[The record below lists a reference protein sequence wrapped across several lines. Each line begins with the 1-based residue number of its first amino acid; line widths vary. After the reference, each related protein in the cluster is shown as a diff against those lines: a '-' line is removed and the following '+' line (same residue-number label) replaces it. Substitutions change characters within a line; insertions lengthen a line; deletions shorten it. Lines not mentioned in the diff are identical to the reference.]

1 MKTGKLTALLLIAA
15 LALFTLS
22 AAIAA
27 PLLCRPF
34 YYMQIGPLNLEAE
47 GGISETEIRA
57 AYDEMMDYCIGI
69 SDEFGTG
76 VLPYSEEGASHFA
89 DVRALFLL
97 DLRVLAASA
106 SARLILWLGMRAMKH
121 QPHRFL
127 DRGASFWAACGLGAF
142 FAVVGAACAIDFSR
156 AFAVFHAIAFPGKT
170 NWLFDPELDAIIRI
184 LPEEFFFRC
193 AVLILVL
200 LLGGCVILLIAGRK
214 RRGAK

>member
-1 MKTGKLTALLLIAA
+1 MKKGKLLAILLSIA

-34 YYMQIGPLNLEAE
+34 YYAQIAPLDLETA
-47 GGISETEIRA
+47 GGISEAEIRA
-57 AYDEMMDYCIGI
+57 AYDEMMDYCLGI
-69 SDEFGTG
+69 SEEFGTG

-97 DLRVLAASA
+97 DLRVLSA
-106 SARLILWLGMRAMKH
+106 SAAALLVLWVGMRAMKLR
-121 QPHRFL
+121 PHRFL
-127 DRGASFWAACGLGAF
+127 QRGASFWAACGLGAL
-142 FAVVGAACAIDFSR
+142 FAVVGGACAVNFTR
-156 AFAVFHAIAFPGKT
+156 AFELFHAIAFPGKT

-193 AVLILVL
+193 AVLILALLLVGCVL
-200 LLGGCVILLIAGRK
+200 LLLAGRK
-214 RRGAK
+214 RRRAA